1 MKGMFK
7 YAAMAVAFGVMGSS
21 AAMAATGDQ
30 IGTGSVT
37 VHGNVTNAT
46 CAVDWTTK
54 NSSVNLILDTLKNS
68 DSSAILANVPQKFSL
83 SNCSGQSVLL
93 SLNAAT
99 KGSDPLRALPTG
111 TDNDSAPFYIQ
122 SAFSDA
128 KDLSWNAGIDAKY
141 TPNAILTMDGTPGVV
156 VTPSSDSSTY
166 EMTNIIKSGIGR
178 ATAQAKMYDVTYT
191 YNFTYK

>member
-68 DSSAILANVPQKFSL
+68 DSSTILANVPQKFSL

-93 SLNAAT
+93 SLDAAT
-99 KGSDPLRALPTG
+99 KGSDSLRALPTG
-111 TDNDSAPFYIQ
+111 TTNDNAPIYLQ
-122 SAFSDA
+122 SSFADV
-128 KDLSWNAGIDAKY
+128 KDLSWNSGLAVT
-141 TPNAILTMDGTPGVV
+141 TPDSKLSMNGSPGVV
-156 VTPSSDSSTY
+156 ITPSSDSSTY
-166 EMTNIIKSGIGR
+166 EMTNIIRSGIGR
-178 ATAQAKMYDVTYT
+178 AKAQAKVYDITYT